1 MISKISILQVS
12 EPKTVAGC
20 YGHTTVIFKRPII
33 EGRYYLEF
41 KMNKTVLT
49 EGKAKIKSDPAIR
62 VGICSPDYPKN
73 APLGADC
80 SVAYKGSNGRMVSR
94 ST

>member
-1 MISKISILQVS
+1 MITKISILQVS
-12 EPKTVAGC
+12 EAKTITGC

-41 KMNKTVLT
+41 KMNKAVLG
-49 EGKAKIKSDPAIR
+49 ENKAKIKSEPAVR
-62 VGICSPDYPKN
+62 VGICSPDYSKN

-80 SVAYKGSNGRMVSR
+80 SIAYKGSNGRIVSK
-94 ST
+94 SI